1 MADNNME
8 LSVNYNSY
16 IKNLDLIRLQS
27 EGLKDDINQIEAALN
42 TLDKLCMNASKIGFV
57 REALQ
62 DLAQLRDVQGCF
74 VQLYNDMKASLNVYL
89 KCEEAVS
96 EAVSAIEI

>member
-1 MADNNME
+1 MK
-8 LSVNYNSY
+8 LKINYNSY

-27 EGLKDDINQIEAALN
+27 ISFEDDINQIEAALN
-42 TLDKLCMNASKIGFV
+42 KLNKLCINDSEISFI
-57 REALQ
+57 REARQ
-62 DLAQLRDVQGCF
+62 DLAQLRDMQSCF
-74 VQLYNDMKASLNVYL
+74 VQLYNDMKVSLNVYL